1 MLFNTYI
8 FLFAFLPVTLVGYFV
23 LTARD
28 STRPAS
34 IAWLVLTSLFYYGY
48 WEPKY
53 LVLMG
58 VSIVLNYVFGLLLGD
73 ESRPLL
79 HRRAVLALG
88 SGINLALLSYFKYA
102 GFAVGTVNTLFGL
115 ELPVPHIVLPL
126 AISFFTFQQ
135 MAYLVDA
142 YQGQTREY
150 RFTDYCLFVTFF
162 PQLIAGPIVHHK
174 EMLPQFE
181 DRSTLRP
188 RADNFAIGLTILI
201 IGLFKKVVIAD
212 SIAVFANIVF
222 DGAAAG
228 HQPTFAEA
236 WIGALAYTF
245 QLYFDFSG
253 YSDMAIGLARLFG
266 IKLPINFNSPY
277 KARNI
282 ADFWRRWHITLSR
295 FLRDYLYIPLGGSRK
310 GPSRRYVNLMITMV
324 LGGLWHGAGW
334 TFVAWGTLHGVYLC
348 INHGFQAIRTKL
360 GWKSQNDGPVMHL
373 FSRSLTFLAV
383 IIGWVFFRATS
394 FDAAGKV
401 LAGMFGGAG
410 LSTRTGFDLPEA
422 GAMVVVAWLVAWFA
436 PNTQEFMD
444 RYEPAMFPEKNPPPA
459 PLALPLQRLR
469 WRPSFVSACVCA
481 IVGVISVLMMSR
493 VTEFLYFQF

>member
-245 QLYFDFSG
+245 QLYFDF
-253 YSDMAIGLARLFG
+253 
-266 IKLPINFNSPY
+266 
-277 KARNI
+277 
-282 ADFWRRWHITLSR
+282 
-295 FLRDYLYIPLGGSRK
+295 
-310 GPSRRYVNLMITMV
+310 
-324 LGGLWHGAGW
+324 
-334 TFVAWGTLHGVYLC
+334 
-348 INHGFQAIRTKL
+348 
-360 GWKSQNDGPVMHL
+360 
-373 FSRSLTFLAV
+373 
-383 IIGWVFFRATS
+383 
-394 FDAAGKV
+394 
-401 LAGMFGGAG
+401 
-410 LSTRTGFDLPEA
+410 
-422 GAMVVVAWLVAWFA
+422 
-436 PNTQEFMD
+436 
-444 RYEPAMFPEKNPPPA
+444 
-459 PLALPLQRLR
+459 
-469 WRPSFVSACVCA
+469 
-481 IVGVISVLMMSR
+481 
-493 VTEFLYFQF
+493 